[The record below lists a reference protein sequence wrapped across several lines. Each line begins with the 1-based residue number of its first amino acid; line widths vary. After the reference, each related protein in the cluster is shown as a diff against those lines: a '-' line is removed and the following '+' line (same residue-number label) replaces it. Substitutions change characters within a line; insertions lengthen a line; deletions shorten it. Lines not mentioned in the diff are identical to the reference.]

1 MLPAGGESTVDF
13 GAAADE
19 ARLDLEEMLLHA
31 LLADLHAARP
41 GRGPWARRRRTRR
54 VVLLDLPPVPD
65 VPGEGAES
73 GDWNAYLSSYPV
85 MAARFL
91 RACVKASPQLARAGV
106 VVVAAGRR
114 AEDDPFMLGWWDRRG
129 SLREGADR
137 FRPTALATLGQP
149 LSVRL
154 EPMRWNSPDLH
165 VVPIESPKARPNIGP
180 GTEAAVLISCVTLVL
195 SVTVGQGVARIDGG
209 EPECFQGQSVSTPRN
224 ASTSGGLAGDD
235 EKSPAEQYAAVR
247 ASIDSLNS
255 QALKA
260 ERRNRPVRRV
270 VYFGATVPKDREE
283 AIDNGAIP
291 ELRGLWL
298 AQQRLNAA
306 AVDDQDRVRI
316 YLDVRD
322 TGTNFTHA
330 PAVASWAVRQAERY
344 KEAKD
349 HRTIVGVVGFS
360 ESRRSTRRAAEILN
374 DGQVPVIATTA
385 TADAMQ
391 KGLTYYRP
399 MSPSN
404 SRESAVAAQFAHTA
418 RIIRTEG
425 RHCAEA
431 DHAVVIKDPGDLF
444 SDELGTMFAKR
455 FGSGAE
461 TLSLSEQDGATTPDD
476 IARTVCARI
485 KQNPRTVVYWA
496 ARVRNF
502 SAFLGRYGP
511 DSGCAGLPLTVVGSN
526 DLTSTALRGK
536 YRPYMQKWL
545 NLYHTVHV
553 LPETHPDNSDESATV
568 FSLYVQAFTARD
580 PWLNDG
586 HVALAHDAL
595 KTLSLATDRAY
606 SSTSGQDRPGTA
618 NTELVKSKLDEK
630 VTFQG
635 ASGVISFPERYG
647 PKPPLN
653 KALVLLHPTA
663 GGLTVALRCGAF
675 ELNAPART
683 HWIPGSSQSCP
694 TDDEQ

>member
-1 MLPAGGESTVDF
+1 MT
-13 GAAADE
+13 
-19 ARLDLEEMLLHA
+19 
-31 LLADLHAARP
+31 
-41 GRGPWARRRRTRR
+41 
-54 VVLLDLPPVPD
+54 
-65 VPGEGAES
+65 
-73 GDWNAYLSSYPV
+73 
-85 MAARFL
+85 
-91 RACVKASPQLARAGV
+91 
-106 VVVAAGRR
+106 
-114 AEDDPFMLGWWDRRG
+114 
-129 SLREGADR
+129 
-137 FRPTALATLGQP
+137 
-149 LSVRL
+149 
-154 EPMRWNSPDLH
+154 
-165 VVPIESPKARPNIGP
+165 
-180 GTEAAVLISCVTLVL
+180 
-195 SVTVGQGVARIDGG
+195 
-209 EPECFQGQSVSTPRN
+209 
-224 ASTSGGLAGDD
+224 
-235 EKSPAEQYAAVR
+235 
-247 ASIDSLNS
+247 
-255 QALKA
+255 
-260 ERRNRPVRRV
+260 PVRTSPTRS
-270 VYFGATVPKDREE
+270 
-283 AIDNGAIP
+283 
-291 ELRGLWL
+291 
-298 AQQRLNAA
+298 
-306 AVDDQDRVRI
+306 
-316 YLDVRD
+316 
-322 TGTNFTHA
+322 
-330 PAVASWAVRQAERY
+330 AVASWAVRQAERY

-653 KALVLLHPTA
+653 KALVLLHPTMRRTD
-663 GGLTVALRCGAF
+663 GGAALRSVRAQRPRSHALDPRELTELPDGRRTVRVTATATATATADDGRRVSRAASPVPPCG
-675 ELNAPART
+675 
-683 HWIPGSSQSCP
+683 G
-694 TDDEQ
+694 